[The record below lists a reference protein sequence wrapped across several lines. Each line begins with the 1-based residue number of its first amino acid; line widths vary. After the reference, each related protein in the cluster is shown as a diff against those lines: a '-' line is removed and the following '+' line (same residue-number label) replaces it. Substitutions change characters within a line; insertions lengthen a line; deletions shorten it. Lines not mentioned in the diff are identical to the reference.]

1 MHVLSNCRLF
11 FGGKLIEAFRCLIRQ
26 LSNQV
31 ISGSV
36 QQFSPQLLIK
46 KKLNIDISDVQYNEH
61 TTLEEVLKNGTVV
74 EAIPDHVVDFI
85 EAKNKLN
92 KGEK

>member
-1 MHVLSNCRLF
+1 MKNKDWS
-11 FGGKLIEAFRCLIRQ
+11 
-26 LSNQV
+26 
-31 ISGSV
+31 ISKW
-36 QQFSPQLLIK
+36 IK

-92 KGEK
+92 KGEKWKVLKAYISQMV

>member
-1 MHVLSNCRLF
+1 MKNKDWS
-11 FGGKLIEAFRCLIRQ
+11 
-26 LSNQV
+26 
-31 ISGSV
+31 ISKW
-36 QQFSPQLLIK
+36 IK